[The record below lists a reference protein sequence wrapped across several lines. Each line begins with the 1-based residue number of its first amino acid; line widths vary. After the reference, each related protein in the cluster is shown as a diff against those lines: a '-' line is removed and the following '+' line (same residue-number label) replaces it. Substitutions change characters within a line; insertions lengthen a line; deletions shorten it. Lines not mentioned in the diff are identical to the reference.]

1 MNLKIN
7 HNFNQKIHQF
17 IILNKVWIIVLIKT
31 ILKMYLIVCNTKQK
45 MIIIKK
51 KWIENLTKNI
61 VKNINFLK
69 MKCVC
74 NVVKKY
80 VRNVLFMEDIKII
93 TIK

>member
-17 IILNKVWIIVLIKT
+17 IILNKVWIIVLIKM